1 MEETRLPNPL
11 NTDSTTMS
19 AATPIVT
26 PVTDIPEMI
35 ETNFR
40 FFLLNKYRR
49 AIRRSYLIMK
59 NE

>member
-1 MEETRLPNPL
+1 MEDTRLPNPL
-11 NTDSTTMS
+11 NTDSTATS

-26 PVTDIPEMI
+26 PVIDIAEMI

-49 AIRRSYLIMK
+49 AIRCSYLIMK